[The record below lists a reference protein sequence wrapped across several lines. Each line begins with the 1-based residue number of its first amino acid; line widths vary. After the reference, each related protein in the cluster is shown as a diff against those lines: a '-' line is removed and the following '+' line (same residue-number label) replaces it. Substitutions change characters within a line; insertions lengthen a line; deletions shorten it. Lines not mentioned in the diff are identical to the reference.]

1 MRLGSC
7 LQTLHTAPVAM
18 NVVCFCP
25 VLEFTPITHWFYTQI
40 LFTVEIVALSI
51 GANRIYRSLWTY
63 DRATYQ

>member
-1 MRLGSC
+1 MD
-7 LQTLHTAPVAM
+7 
-18 NVVCFCP
+18 VVRFCP